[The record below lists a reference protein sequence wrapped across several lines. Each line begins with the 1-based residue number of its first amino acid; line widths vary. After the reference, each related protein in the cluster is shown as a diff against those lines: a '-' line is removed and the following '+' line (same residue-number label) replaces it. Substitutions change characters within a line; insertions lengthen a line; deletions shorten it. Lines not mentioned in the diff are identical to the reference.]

1 MTYKWDKKEKVPCV
15 KSGYSKCDVS
25 DGRTADTSV
34 FLLLSCCSLKLL
46 SVIWQPVDL
55 ASLDTFWKLYKHQK
69 NVFVLYLKT
78 VYTSLNNEQKK
89 SLVVLQQ
96 SMFLMI
102 FAHLFLVMNS
112 KCLRLEGLPAITLNF
127 SLTTDSLSDS
137 SQVGMLQ
144 NIALIHK
151 KSI

>member
-1 MTYKWDKKEKVPCV
+1 
-15 KSGYSKCDVS
+15 
-25 DGRTADTSV
+25 
-34 FLLLSCCSLKLL
+34 
-46 SVIWQPVDL
+46 
-55 ASLDTFWKLYKHQK
+55 
-69 NVFVLYLKT
+69 
-78 VYTSLNNEQKK
+78 
-89 SLVVLQQ
+89 
-96 SMFLMI
+96 MFLMI

-151 KSI
+151 KSIWKM